1 MSCFHF
7 GPEKEDIFI
16 GVTIL
21 RPGRTFISKMISR
34 DKIDLIM
41 SNFQSHLSQSYRELF
56 KESEFADVSLVTDD
70 QIQIPGHRIILAAA
84 SPVLRNFFL
93 RNSNAKPLIYLRGM
107 NDNILESL
115 LKYIY
120 LGEVQIKY
128 ESIKE
133 FMTAAKDLKIRELCE
148 EDIADFDDGP
158 QDMDDSVVSY
168 PETVEKRADGN
179 TGLNEGDLNCGDVDN
194 INTDDNETKYHI
206 QNRKQGNKEPENE
219 GIIPIVGHGEMK
231 SSVPDLRK
239 KNYSC
244 GVCNKQFGDR
254 TTLRNHNLIKHHI

>member
-1 MSCFHF
+1 M
-7 GPEKEDIFI
+7 
-16 GVTIL
+16 TIL
-21 RPGRTFISKMISR
+21 RPGRIFISKMISR

-56 KESEFADVSLVTDD
+56 RETDFSDVTLVSDD
-70 QIQIPGHRIILAAA
+70 QTQIPGHRIILGAA

-93 RNSNAKPLIYLRGM
+93 RNSNTKPLVYLRGM

-120 LGEVQIKY
+120 LGEVQINY

-158 QDMDDSVVSY
+158 KDKEDSVSS
-168 PETVEKRADGN
+168 PHTGEERDDGIMRQR
-179 TGLNEGDLNCGDVDN
+179 EGDLNCGEVLLAP
-194 INTDDNETKYHI
+194 TDDLKTKYQI
-206 QNRKQGNKEPENE
+206 LNRKNGKN
-219 GIIPIVGHGEMK
+219 GRIPIVTNGEMK
-231 SSVPDLRK
+231 NNLPDRRK
-239 KNYSC
+239 KNYRC
-244 GVCNKQFGDR
+244 GVCYKQFGDR